1 MPSADRNQQVRVAFR
16 KETGKER
23 IMSDRKTVNPTES
36 RQATP
41 QRTNYR
47 VLTRSLLIA
56 VIAAAIVY
64 AYFYLQTPG

>member
-1 MPSADRNQQVRVAFR
+1 
-16 KETGKER
+16 
-23 IMSDRKTVNPTES
+23 MSDRKTVDTTES

-56 VIAAAIVY
+56 VIAAAVVY
-64 AYFYLQTPG
+64 GYFYLLTPG

>member
-1 MPSADRNQQVRVAFR
+1 MEQR
-16 KETGKER
+16 KVIT
-23 IMSDRKTVNPTES
+23 PTES

-56 VIAAAIVY
+56 LVAAAVVY
-64 AYFYLQTPG
+64 AFFYIQTPT

>member
-1 MPSADRNQQVRVAFR
+1 MT
-16 KETGKER
+16 EGKR
-23 IMSDRKTVNPTES
+23 VNPTEA

-56 VIAAAIVY
+56 VVVAAIVY
-64 AYFYLQTPG
+64 GVFYMQTPG